1 MWSLWR
7 IFKFT
12 LQDAGRNPGLT
23 FMTVFMLT
31 LMLLSL
37 NALWAVEVVTTEA
50 VRLVKGQ
57 VEMSLYLSATASEEE
72 VAALVTRLKS
82 FSEVTSVEVNSR
94 EQVLRSFE
102 ERYAKKTEVIAALR
116 ELGNNPFGPTL
127 TITVRE
133 PEQFKTIIQAVT
145 VSEYERLIESKS
157 FEEHEDAIER
167 LQRITN
173 RIEQVGFALALFFA
187 VIAFLIIFNTIRV
200 AIVTQRIE
208 IGIKR
213 LVGASS
219 WFIRGPYLVGAIF
232 FTLVSVGLTIGLVF
246 LGLRYADPYLTVVFP
261 NQFSLTSYFRSH
273 MLYLFGVQT
282 IVVLALTIISST
294 LAMRRQLKV

>member
-219 WFIRGPYLVGAIF
+219 WFIRGPYLVGAVF

-261 NQFSLTSYFRSH
+261 NQFSLTSYFRLH